1 MKCDADEID
10 IFSQQDEPLFMP
22 PTRLLVVLASIS
34 QLLFT
39 RLSALRCNVFATF
52 SLFTLLSI
60 AGQVNLSNCFLSQHL
75 TQPLA
80 HHRLNLPL
88 QHCGLPVCSSRI
100 CRMEVGLGKMK
111 THLSIAARL
120 SPALGV
126 LFWAAFNHAGLQT
139 DVNVTTFWCIFVFL
153 PPLSCAC
160 FEKQLFWPHFKF
172 VFFPPVLRTDC
183 YGFTLPSAW
192 VLFSAALRLAFHLSC
207 PSVAEVKPI
216 ESKGSQ

>member
-1 MKCDADEID
+1 MFNACASAWWLLSFCREAIKKEEELSIAPSKID

-39 RLSALRCNVFATF
+39 RLSALRCNVFAHF

-100 CRMEVGLGKMK
+100 CRMEVGLEKKRCRQAFATRM
-111 THLSIAARL
+111 
-120 SPALGV
+120 SPSLGV
-126 LFWAAFNHAGLQT
+126 LF
-139 DVNVTTFWCIFVFL
+139 
-153 PPLSCAC
+153 
-160 FEKQLFWPHFKF
+160 
-172 VFFPPVLRTDC
+172 
-183 YGFTLPSAW
+183 
-192 VLFSAALRLAFHLSC
+192 
-207 PSVAEVKPI
+207 
-216 ESKGSQ
+216 

>member
-1 MKCDADEID
+1 MCASAWWLLSFCREAIKKEEELSIAPSKID

-88 QHCGLPVCSSRI
+88 QHCGLPVCSWQD
-100 CRMEVGLGKMK
+100 GKWIKEEKMSASLRD
-111 THLSIAARL
+111 TDEPGTWCFVLS
-120 SPALGV
+120 S
-126 LFWAAFNHAGLQT
+126 F
-139 DVNVTTFWCIFVFL
+139 
-153 PPLSCAC
+153 
-160 FEKQLFWPHFKF
+160 
-172 VFFPPVLRTDC
+172 
-183 YGFTLPSAW
+183 
-192 VLFSAALRLAFHLSC
+192 
-207 PSVAEVKPI
+207 
-216 ESKGSQ
+216 

>member
-1 MKCDADEID
+1 MQARRVFFNACASAWWLLSFCREAIKAEKPNKVKCDADEID

-22 PTRLLVVLASIS
+22 LTRLLVVLASIS
-34 QLLFT
+34 QRLFA
-39 RLSALRCNVFATF
+39 RLSALHCNVFATF

-111 THLSIAARL
+111 KHLSIAARL

-126 LFWAAFNHAGLQT
+126 LF
-139 DVNVTTFWCIFVFL
+139 
-153 PPLSCAC
+153 
-160 FEKQLFWPHFKF
+160 
-172 VFFPPVLRTDC
+172 
-183 YGFTLPSAW
+183 
-192 VLFSAALRLAFHLSC
+192 
-207 PSVAEVKPI
+207 
-216 ESKGSQ
+216 